1 MSFDYSTLIYNRQSQ
16 DITTAKNITSKVKN
30 NQTLTEIEQRL
41 FDAGLKGCYN
51 ISDLNRVESCCRDL
65 SDKLNECGYYNNIV
79 TKTNWELG
87 DIVSLEELNRVKNNL
102 QTLKD
107 TYAVLS
113 TTPQVPSTSRTK
125 INYVEANDME
135 KILSDIEKLIG
146 YMQQNYIY
154 GGVANGGQNR
164 IWQQRFRRPRY
175 WGGLQFDNISE
186 STNDITLGNI
196 SVLNDEANFPIDK
209 YSSVYG
215 TVKALNNSYV
225 YLDEMVG
232 GLNG

>member
-1 MSFDYSTLIYNRQSQ
+1 MATRPTQPLIYDRKQS
-16 DITTAKNITSKVKN
+16 DVTPN
-30 NQTLTEIEQRL
+30 NP
-41 FDAGLKGCYN
+41 KGNYN
-51 ISDLNRVESCCRDL
+51 VSDLNRIMEWEVYIHEYL
-65 SDKLNECGYYNNIV
+65 IENGYYNKITV
-79 TKTNWELG
+79 LPTLQVGDMYKITTKINTL
-87 DIVSLEELNRVKNNL
+87 KNNL
-102 QTLKD
+102 QNLKNA
-107 TYAVLS
+107 YAVLS

-196 SVLNDEANFPIDK
+196 SVLMMKQIFQ
-209 YSSVYG
+209 
-215 TVKALNNSYV
+215 
-225 YLDEMVG
+225 
-232 GLNG
+232 